1 MAQGKD
7 GGDKNELPTPK
18 KLRDARKKGDVA
30 KSKDLGTG
38 LLTLAWLIVF
48 LGVSGYAAGEIARL
62 ASSALEGATT
72 LPFESA
78 ATAIGRDA
86 AETLVRITFVTL
98 VPIAAI
104 ATITEFLQIGPVLTT
119 EKMKFGLEKLN
130 PMEGLKRMF
139 GKDGLFE
146 LAKTL
151 VKAAL
156 ICAIGYAVF
165 RSAVAGSGQIIR
177 LAGASPIDDSGPV
190 AAMATLGQTW
200 SLTIRMLAMAVAVF
214 LFVAVADRIYA
225 KHSFIKKMKM
235 SRRDIR
241 QEHKEDEGDPQIKSM
256 RRDLHQEW
264 ASQNMLGATRG
275 SAALLV
281 NPTHIAIA
289 LDYDRETCP
298 VPVIAAKGAGALAA
312 SMRAEAEQAGVPIIR
327 NVKTAR
333 ALWARGEIGEIVPED
348 MFDAIAAVILWATK
362 ARGGEAPMWHDMD
375 GPSRPNPAPPVPA
388 AAPAH

>member
-7 GGDKNELPTPK
+7 GADKSELPTPK
-18 KLRDARKKGDVA
+18 KLRDARNKGDVA

-38 LLTLAWLIVF
+38 LLTLAWLVIF
-48 LGVSGYAAGEIARL
+48 LGVSGYAASEIARL
-62 ASSALEGATT
+62 ASTAITGATT
-72 LPFESA
+72 LSFDSA
-78 ATAIGRDA
+78 VAAIGWDA
-86 AETLVRITFVTL
+86 VETLVRITFITL

-104 ATITEFLQIGPVLTT
+104 ATLTEFLQIGPVLTT

-130 PMEGLKRMF
+130 PIEGLKRIF

-146 LAKTL
+146 LVKTL
-151 VKAAL
+151 VKVAL
-156 ICAIGYAVF
+156 ICAIAWLVF
-165 RSAVAGSGQIIR
+165 RSALSGSGQLIR
-177 LAGASPIDDSGPV
+177 MVGSSPLDNTGPA
-190 AAMATLGQTW
+190 AAMATLGHTW
-200 SLTIRMLAMAVAVF
+200 SLTLQMLAMVVCVF

-241 QEHKEDEGDPQIKSM
+241 QEHKEDEGDPQVKSL

-264 ASQNMLGATRG
+264 ASQNTLGATRG

-289 LDYDRETCP
+289 LDYDQENCP

-312 SMRAEAEQAGVPIIR
+312 AMRTEAEEAGVPIIR

-333 ALWARGEIGEIVPED
+333 SLWARGEIGEIVPED
-348 MFDAIAAVILWATK
+348 MFDAIAAVILWAAK

-375 GPSRPNPAPPVPA
+375 TPDRRL
-388 AAPAH
+388 AAPVG

>member
-7 GGDKNELPTPK
+7 GGDKSELPTPK

-30 KSKDLGTG
+30 KSRDLGTG
-38 LLTLAWLIVF
+38 LVTLAWLVVF

-62 ASSALEGATT
+62 ASSVLAGATT

-104 ATITEFLQIGPVLTT
+104 ATITEFLQIGPILTT

-151 VKAAL
+151 IKAAL
-156 ICAIGYAVF
+156 ICAIGYVVF
-165 RSAVAGSGQIIR
+165 RSALAGSGQIIR

-190 AAMATLGQTW
+190 AAMAALGQTW

-214 LFVAVADRIYA
+214 LFVAVADRVYA
-225 KHSFIKKMKM
+225 RHSFIKKMKM

-241 QEHKEDEGDPQIKSM
+241 QEHKEDEGDPQVKSM

-264 ASQNMLGATRG
+264 ASQNTLGATRG

-312 SMRAEAEQAGVPIIR
+312 SMRAEAEEAGVPIIR

-348 MFDAIAAVILWATK
+348 MFDAIAAVILWAAK

-375 GPSRPNPAPPVPA
+375 GPAPAPIP
-388 AAPAH
+388 APAN

>member
-7 GGDKNELPTPK
+7 GADKSELPTPK
-18 KLRDARKKGDVA
+18 KLRDARNKGDVA

-38 LLTLAWLIVF
+38 LLTLAWLVIF
-48 LGVSGYAAGEIARL
+48 LGVSGYAASEIARL
-62 ASSALEGATT
+62 ASTAIAGATT
-72 LPFESA
+72 LPFDSA
-78 ATAIGRDA
+78 ATTIGWDA
-86 AETLVRITFVTL
+86 VETLVRITFITL

-104 ATITEFLQIGPVLTT
+104 ATLTEFLQIGPVLTT

-130 PMEGLKRMF
+130 PIEGLKRMF

-146 LAKTL
+146 LVKTL
-151 VKAAL
+151 VKVAL
-156 ICAIGYAVF
+156 ICAITWLVF
-165 RSAVAGSGQIIR
+165 RSALSGSGQLIR
-177 LAGASPIDDSGPV
+177 MAGSSPLDSTGPA
-190 AAMATLGQTW
+190 AAMATLGHTW
-200 SLTIRMLAMAVAVF
+200 SLTLQMLAMVVCVF

-241 QEHKEDEGDPQIKSM
+241 QEHKEDEGDPQVKSL

-264 ASQNMLGATRG
+264 ASQNTLGATRG

-289 LDYDRETCP
+289 LDYDQENCP
-298 VPVIAAKGAGALAA
+298 VPVIAAKGAGTLAA
-312 SMRAEAEQAGVPIIR
+312 AMRTEAERAGVPIIR

-333 ALWARGEIGEIVPED
+333 TLWARGEIGEIVPED
-348 MFDAIAAVILWATK
+348 MFDAIAAVILWAAK
-362 ARGGEAPMWHDMD
+362 ARSGEAPMWNDMD
-375 GPSRPNPAPPVPA
+375 GPDHRIA
-388 AAPAH
+388 AAAN

>member
-7 GGDKNELPTPK
+7 GADKSELPTPK
-18 KLRDARKKGDVA
+18 KLRDARNKGDVA

-38 LLTLAWLIVF
+38 LLTLAWLVIF
-48 LGVSGYAAGEIARL
+48 LGVSGYAASEIARL
-62 ASSALEGATT
+62 ASTAIAGATT
-72 LPFESA
+72 LPFDSA
-78 ATAIGRDA
+78 ATTIGWDA
-86 AETLVRITFVTL
+86 VETLVRITFITL

-104 ATITEFLQIGPVLTT
+104 ATLTEFLQIGPVLTT

-130 PMEGLKRMF
+130 PIEGLKRMF

-146 LAKTL
+146 LVKTL
-151 VKAAL
+151 VKVAL
-156 ICAIGYAVF
+156 ICAITWLVF
-165 RSAVAGSGQIIR
+165 RSALSGSGQLIR
-177 LAGASPIDDSGPV
+177 MAGSSPLDSTGPA
-190 AAMATLGQTW
+190 AAMATLGHTW
-200 SLTIRMLAMAVAVF
+200 SLTLQMLAMVVCVF

-241 QEHKEDEGDPQIKSM
+241 QEHKEDEGDPQVKSL

-264 ASQNMLGATRG
+264 ASQNTLGATRG

-289 LDYDRETCP
+289 LDYDQENCP

-312 SMRAEAEQAGVPIIR
+312 AMRTEAERAGVPIIR

-333 ALWARGEIGEIVPED
+333 TLWARGEIGEIVPED
-348 MFDAIAAVILWATK
+348 MFDAIAAVILWAAK
-362 ARGGEAPMWHDMD
+362 ARSGEAPMWNDMD
-375 GPSRPNPAPPVPA
+375 GPDHRIA
-388 AAPAH
+388 AAAN

>member
-7 GGDKNELPTPK
+7 GADKSELPTPK
-18 KLRDARKKGDVA
+18 KLRDARNKGDVA

-38 LLTLAWLIVF
+38 LLTLAWLVIF
-48 LGVSGYAAGEIARL
+48 LGVSGYAASEIARL
-62 ASSALEGATT
+62 ASTAIAGATT
-72 LPFESA
+72 LPFDSA
-78 ATAIGRDA
+78 ATTIGWDA
-86 AETLVRITFVTL
+86 VETLVRITFITL

-104 ATITEFLQIGPVLTT
+104 ATLTEFLQIGPVLTT

-130 PMEGLKRMF
+130 PIEGLKRMF

-146 LAKTL
+146 LVKTL
-151 VKAAL
+151 VKVAL
-156 ICAIGYAVF
+156 ICAITWLVF
-165 RSAVAGSGQIIR
+165 RSALSGSGQLIR
-177 LAGASPIDDSGPV
+177 MAGSSPLDSTGPA
-190 AAMATLGQTW
+190 AAMATLGHTW
-200 SLTIRMLAMAVAVF
+200 SLTLQMLAMVVCVF

-241 QEHKEDEGDPQIKSM
+241 QEHKEDEGDPQVKSL

-264 ASQNMLGATRG
+264 ASQNTLGATRG

-289 LDYDRETCP
+289 LDYDQENCP

-312 SMRAEAEQAGVPIIR
+312 AMRTEAERAGVPIIR

-348 MFDAIAAVILWATK
+348 MFDAIAAVILWAAK
-362 ARGGEAPMWHDMD
+362 ARSGEAPMWNDMD
-375 GPSRPNPAPPVPA
+375 GPDHRIA
-388 AAPAH
+388 AAAN

>member
-7 GGDKNELPTPK
+7 GADKNELPTPK

-30 KSKDLGTG
+30 KSKDLGIG
-38 LLTLAWLIVF
+38 LLTLAWLVVF

-62 ASSALEGATT
+62 ASNTLAGATT
-72 LPFESA
+72 LPFDSA

-86 AETLVRITFVTL
+86 AETLMRITFVTL

-104 ATITEFLQIGPVLTT
+104 ATFTEFLQIGPILTT

-151 VKAAL
+151 VKVAL
-156 ICAIGYAVF
+156 ICAIAWF
-165 RSAVAGSGQIIR
+165 ILRSALEGAGGLIR
-177 LAGASPIDDSGPV
+177 LAGTSPIDESGRT
-190 AAMATLGQTW
+190 AAMAALGQTW
-200 SLTIRMLAMAVAVF
+200 SLTIRMLAMVVCVF
-214 LFVAVADRIYA
+214 LFVAVADRVYA

-235 SRRDIR
+235 SRRDIK
-241 QEHKEDEGDPQIKSM
+241 QEHKEDEGDPQVKSM

-264 ASQNMLGATRG
+264 ASQNTLGATRG

-289 LDYDRETCP
+289 LDYDQEICP

-348 MFDAIAAVILWATK
+348 MFDAIAAVILWAAK
-362 ARGGEAPMWHDMD
+362 ARSGEAPMWHDMD
-375 GPSRPNPAPPVPA
+375 RPDRRSAAA
-388 AAPAH
+388 AAPLPAN

>member
-7 GGDKNELPTPK
+7 GADKSELPTPK

-38 LLTLAWLIVF
+38 LVTLAWLIVF
-48 LGVSGYAAGEIARL
+48 LGASGYVAGEISRL
-62 ASSALEGATT
+62 ATNTLAGATT

-78 ATAIGRDA
+78 ASAIGRDA

-98 VPIAAI
+98 APIAAI
-104 ATITEFLQIGPVLTT
+104 AAIAEFLQIGPILTT

-151 VKAAL
+151 VKVAL
-156 ICAIGYAVF
+156 IGAIAWFVLK
-165 RSAVAGSGQIIR
+165 SALAGSSHLIR
-177 LAGASPIDDSGPV
+177 LAGTSPIDESGRT
-190 AAMATLGQTW
+190 AAMASLGQTW
-200 SLTIRMLAMAVAVF
+200 SLTIRMLAMIVAVF
-214 LFVAVADRIYA
+214 LFVAVADRVYA
-225 KHSFIKKMKM
+225 KHSFVKKMKM

-241 QEHKEDEGDPQIKSM
+241 QEHKEDEGDPQVKSM

-289 LDYDRETCP
+289 LDYDQESCP

-312 SMRAEAEQAGVPIIR
+312 SMRAEAERAGVPIIR
-327 NVKTAR
+327 NVRTAR
-333 ALWARGEIGEIVPED
+333 TLWARGEIGEIVPED
-348 MFDAIAAVILWATK
+348 MFDAIAAVILWAAK

-375 GPSRPNPAPPVPA
+375 GPDRRTAVPA
-388 AAPAH
+388 A

>member
-7 GGDKNELPTPK
+7 GADKSELPTPK
-18 KLRDARKKGDVA
+18 KLRDARNKGDVA

-38 LLTLAWLIVF
+38 LLTLAWLVIF
-48 LGVSGYAAGEIARL
+48 LGVSGYAASEIARL
-62 ASSALEGATT
+62 ASTAITGATT
-72 LPFESA
+72 LPFDSA
-78 ATAIGRDA
+78 ATTIGWDA
-86 AETLVRITFVTL
+86 AETLVRITFITL

-104 ATITEFLQIGPVLTT
+104 ATLTEFLQIGPVLTT

-130 PMEGLKRMF
+130 PIEGLKRMF

-146 LAKTL
+146 LVKTL
-151 VKAAL
+151 VKVAL
-156 ICAIGYAVF
+156 ICAIAWLVF
-165 RSAVAGSGQIIR
+165 RSALSGSGQLIR
-177 LAGASPIDDSGPV
+177 MVGSSPLDISGPA
-190 AAMATLGQTW
+190 AAMATLGHTW
-200 SLTIRMLAMAVAVF
+200 SLTLQMLAMVVCVF

-241 QEHKEDEGDPQIKSM
+241 QEHKEDEGDPQVKSL

-264 ASQNMLGATRG
+264 ASQNTLGATRG

-289 LDYDRETCP
+289 LDYDQENCP

-312 SMRAEAEQAGVPIIR
+312 AMRTEAERAGVPIIR

-333 ALWARGEIGEIVPED
+333 TLWARGEIGEIVPED
-348 MFDAIAAVILWATK
+348 MFDAIAAVVLWAAK
-362 ARGGEAPMWHDMD
+362 ARSGEAPMWNDMD
-375 GPSRPNPAPPVPA
+375 GPDHRIA
-388 AAPAH
+388 AAAN